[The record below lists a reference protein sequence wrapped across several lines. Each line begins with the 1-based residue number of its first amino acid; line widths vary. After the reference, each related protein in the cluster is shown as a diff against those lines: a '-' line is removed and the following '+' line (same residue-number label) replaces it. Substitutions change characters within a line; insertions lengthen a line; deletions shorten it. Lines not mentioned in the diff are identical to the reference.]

1 MDKIV
6 FSSSEL
12 PAELDDSRRFKLWRD
27 LYCAKFGEA
36 EISRQPDRPFFAH
49 HEFMQIGAIGL
60 TRFELTL
67 ERIARTPR
75 QAAADRR
82 DDFLI
87 GFNRY
92 GRQLCTQRS
101 RELDVILGQAIFY
114 TNGEPGEALSERNV
128 AVTGL
133 CLPRALL
140 MELVPN
146 AEDLTLSLLDL
157 GSEATAHLARYVDF
171 LLTIG
176 SVGESDGLSSLVQA
190 TLLDL
195 VALSLG
201 AKRDAQELAAMRGL
215 RAARFRAILVAIEA
229 AFSDPSFSVHDVALG
244 LGLNPRYIQNL
255 LSETDAN
262 FTERV
267 MELRL
272 QNARA
277 ILTSPQGDR
286 MKISDIA
293 YSCGFNEVSY
303 FNRCFRRRFG
313 ASPTQY
319 RGNGNG
325 DAG

>member
-1 MDKIV
+1 M
-6 FSSSEL
+6 
-12 PAELDDSRRFKLWRD
+12 
-27 LYCAKFGEA
+27 
-36 EISRQPDRPFFAH
+36 
-49 HEFMQIGAIGL
+49 
-60 TRFELTL
+60 
-67 ERIARTPR
+67 
-75 QAAADRR
+75 
-82 DDFLI
+82 
-87 GFNRY
+87 
-92 GRQLCTQRS
+92 
-101 RELDVILGQAIFY
+101 
-114 TNGEPGEALSERNV
+114 
-128 AVTGL
+128 
-133 CLPRALL
+133 
-140 MELVPN
+140 
-146 AEDLTLSLLDL
+146 
-157 GSEATAHLARYVDF
+157 
-171 LLTIG
+171 LTIG
-176 SVGESDGLSSLVQA
+176 SVGESDGLSGLVQA

-215 RAARFRAILVAIEA
+215 RAARTGDLSCHRGRVLRSVIFRARRR
-229 AFSDPSFSVHDVALG
+229 LG
-244 LGLNPRYIQNL
+244 LGLNPRYIQKI
-255 LSETDAN
+255 SSTETDAN

-272 QNARA
+272 QKARA